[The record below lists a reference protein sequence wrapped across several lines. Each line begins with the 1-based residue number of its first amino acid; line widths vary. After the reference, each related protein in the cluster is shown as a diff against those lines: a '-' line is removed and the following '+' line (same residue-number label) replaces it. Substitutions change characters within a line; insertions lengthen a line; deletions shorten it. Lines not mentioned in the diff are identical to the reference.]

1 MHQNEVSG
9 QSAVP
14 NSAQQL
20 QSQLERQQNITDEVV
35 KGLHMPQREYLSFRG
50 EPHTFPLF
58 MGNFEVNVQ
67 SEEENYADH
76 LS

>member
-35 KGLHMPQREYLSFRG
+35 QGLHMPQR
-50 EPHTFPLF
+50 
-58 MGNFEVNVQ
+58 
-67 SEEENYADH
+67 
-76 LS
+76 